1 MIIYCQGSDQHFPTL
16 LNLPNSFKFHER
28 RFSSKIGRNFDGIA
42 GIPENSKL
50 PEVGVLRRN
59 FLSNKFQEN
68 SRDVANIG
76 WNKRIGGLALK

>member
-1 MIIYCQGSDQHFPTL
+1 MNVG
-16 LNLPNSFKFHER
+16 

-50 PEVGVLRRN
+50 PEVGVLRIN

-76 WNKRIGGLALK
+76 WNKRIGGLASK